1 MLDPLA
7 WWGLMILQLSDEH
20 GSIAQSPSIVG
31 SMSRFL
37 SWLFHL
43 KAYKLGHIHLCVLFL
58 YSGMGIVNKSGRMSE
73 VLLSDLMNVGYAV

>member
-1 MLDPLA
+1 
-7 WWGLMILQLSDEH
+7 
-20 GSIAQSPSIVG
+20 
-31 SMSRFL
+31 
-37 SWLFHL
+37 L